1 MATQDNSIIP
11 ITSHIVS
18 GEQEQ
23 GIDARAL
30 HNFLGV
36 DTRFNDWVSR
46 RIEEYGFVENQDFV
60 LVTQN
65 RVTKSRGGNRKM
77 TTDYF
82 LTLEMAKELAM
93 VEKNEKGR
101 EARRYFI
108 ECERRAKQPRIDPEF
123 LMIHKSVLRDTGKA
137 LVWMGDYGV
146 TSLPYRGQIPQY
158 QVEGAVKEKQMISV
172 PVEDWM
178 TICNSV
184 YAVYKVFGDA
194 FSYSINHNYQ
204 PLPATLSIPCSIAS
218 QANKAMGLIYTHTF
232 KQVGGAA

>member
-1 MATQDNSIIP
+1 MTKTNSSIQAFSFAEGVTVRSMLDENNQP
-11 ITSHIVS
+11 WFVAADVCKALEVRNPRDAVARLDDDERGVAITDTLGGKQEVS
-18 GEQEQ
+18 TINESGLYSLILTSRKVE
-23 GIDARAL
+23 AK
-30 HNFLGV
+30 
-36 DTRFNDWVSR
+36 RFKKWVTSEVLPSIR
-46 RIEEYGFVENQDFV
+46 KTGGYG
-60 LVTQN
+60 
-65 RVTKSRGGNRKM
+65 K
-77 TTDYF
+77 
-82 LTLEMAKELAM
+82 
-93 VEKNEKGR
+93 
-101 EARRYFI
+101 
-108 ECERRAKQPRIDPEF
+108 PDPEF

-194 FSYSINHNYQ
+194 LSYSINHNYQ
-204 PLPATLSIPCSIAS
+204 PMPATLSIPCSIAS

-232 KQVGGAA
+232 RQVGGAA